1 MNDPLRDT
9 SVAAED
15 SSTRHRI
22 LVATAEVLA
31 RSGQTKLSLS
41 EVALQAG
48 VSRPTLYRWFA
59 SKQELLDAFGI
70 HEREM
75 FDNGI
80 SKATAGLRGTEKLD
94 AALRFIVEYQHSY
107 SGVRLV
113 DIEPE
118 VVIGQLGR
126 ILPMMRARL
135 EKLLSGPNGA
145 VKAATAIRV
154 AISHYIVRSD
164 DDDQFWHSCGT
175 RLGSSS
181 PADSSASIRGDT
193 SAEVCNAERMTSVQD
208 ETGVLAGDE
217 RMLIDGELQHTSSG
231 ATFDVIHPASEE
243 VAGQATDGTDADMER
258 AVGAARRAFDQTDW
272 SRDLDFRYHCLTQLH
287 AAFERNKEHL
297 RRVLITEV
305 GCPVKVTGSQIESPI
320 EEVKHWAEHGKNF
333 EYLADN
339 GVHETPMGPAR
350 RKIHYEPVGVV
361 GAITRGTFRS
371 TSTSPKRS
379 PH

>member
-1 MNDPLRDT
+1 VNDPLRDA

-113 DIEPE
+113 
-118 VVIGQLGR
+118 VIGQLGR
-126 ILPMMRARL
+126 ILPIMRTRL

-164 DDDQFWHSCGT
+164 DDHQF
-175 RLGSSS
+175 
-181 PADSSASIRGDT
+181 
-193 SAEVCNAERMTSVQD
+193 
-208 ETGVLAGDE
+208 LA
-217 RMLIDGELQHTSSG
+217 
-231 ATFDVIHPASEE
+231 
-243 VAGQATDGTDADMER
+243 
-258 AVGAARRAFDQTDW
+258 
-272 SRDLDFRYHCLTQLH
+272 QLRH
-287 AAFERNKEHL
+287 AAGIK
-297 RRVLITEV
+297 
-305 GCPVKVTGSQIESPI
+305 Q
-320 EEVKHWAEHGKNF
+320 
-333 EYLADN
+333 
-339 GVHETPMGPAR
+339 PA
-350 RKIHYEPVGVV
+350 
-361 GAITRGTFRS
+361 
-371 TSTSPKRS
+371 
-379 PH
+379 